1 MIIFT
6 KTVLSQF
13 QEPLE
18 RRDRYYRAVKVV
30 KEKIYFYFVC
40 LQFCAVYLS

>member
-13 QEPLE
+13 REPLE
-18 RRDRYYRAVKVV
+18 RRDGCYRAVKLF
-30 KEKIYFYFVC
+30 KEKKKYFVC